1 MNVAELIAILQTK
14 DPLTTVVLR
23 DPDGLTGYMEAR
35 EADSVTLRAYARK
48 GSSFL
53 VSWDED
59 LPLLPGADVG
69 NFLIH
74 GVLIE

>member
-1 MNVAELIAILQTK
+1 MNVGQLIAILQTK

-23 DPDGLTGYMEAR
+23 DPDGLAGYVEAR
-35 EADSVTLRAYARK
+35 DTESVTLRAYARK

-53 VSWDED
+53 VSWDAE
-59 LPLLPGADVG
+59 LPLLPGVDVG

-74 GVLIE
+74 GILIE